1 MDRIAAAQVFV
12 DIAHSGSF
20 TATAERLSMSRS
32 MVTRYIDEIEQWFD
46 ARLLHRT
53 TRKVS
58 LTTVGEQCLRDIEPW
73 LETANQ
79 LVSNIK
85 PSDELTDSI
94 RISTS
99 MSLGHAQLMKAICEF
114 MTRHPKVNIDVD
126 LGDSAVDMV
135 KTRIDLA
142 IRIASNPDSSL
153 IGKPIAICR
162 SALIASPAYL
172 QSMPEIN
179 HPQDLADHHCLGYNN
194 FGDLVWHFT
203 NGEQHHA
210 TQVTCKLTAN
220 EATALLQA
228 SICGAGIAMQP
239 TYMANDAIARGE
251 LVEVLPQWRITDMKI
266 YALYSSRKFQSPTVR
281 ALIDFLVE
289 YFEQN
294 PWDNDIN

>member
-1 MDRIAAAQVFV
+1 LDRITAAQVFV

-32 MVTRYIDEIEQWFD
+32 MVTRYVEEIEQWFG

-58 LTTVGEQCLRDIEPW
+58 LTTVGEQCLKEIEPW

-79 LVSNIK
+79 LVSNIN

-99 MSLGHAQLMKAICEF
+99 MSLGHAQLMKAICQF
-114 MTRHPKVNIDVD
+114 MALHPKVNIDID

-142 IRIASNPDSSL
+142 IRIASNPDDAL
-153 IGKPIAICR
+153 VGKPIAVCR
-162 SALIASPAYL
+162 SILVASPKYL
-172 QSMPEIN
+172 NSMPTIN
-179 HPQDLADHHCLGYNN
+179 HPRDLHAHQCLGYNN
-194 FGDLVWHFT
+194 FGNLVWHFT
-203 NGEQHHA
+203 HGEEHHA
-210 TQVTCKLTAN
+210 TEVTCKLTAN

-228 SICGAGIAMQP
+228 AICDAGIAMQP
-239 TYMANDAIARGE
+239 TYMANAAIARGE
-251 LVEVLPQWRITDMKI
+251 LHEILPQWRIKDMNI

-281 ALIDFLVE
+281 ALIDFLVA
-289 YFEQN
+289 YFEQYS
-294 PWDNDIN
+294 WDNNVT